1 MPVTPAAKPTA
12 TDLAAE
18 WEDDGGDVE
27 MKEVLCYFLFG
38 GVILYLRFFREGGG
52 YLLEFT

>member
-38 GVILYLRFFREGGG
+38 GVILYVFLGKGVHI
-52 YLLEFT
+52 Y